1 MEETKNNTKTEERGL
16 IVSDATVFNEAET
29 FQFTTLDLSVMENK
43 KALYNALQQCDVK
56 INDIKGQT
64 IEVRD
69 LYIEKKN
76 VPERDEKTDEV
87 ITDENGE
94 VVTKKHFRT
103 ILIDTEG
110 KTYVTA
116 AYGVYNSLK
125 QIIGIFGDPTPENP
139 LTLKVGTK
147 TLKGGKESL
156 ILTVE

>member
-1 MEETKNNTKTEERGL
+1 MEETKNNNIEERGL
-16 IVSDATVFNEAET
+16 IVSDARVFNSGAEA
-29 FQFTTLDLSVMENK
+29 FQFTTLDLTETEDK

-56 INDIKGQT
+56 VNDIKGET
-64 IEVRD
+64 IEVANV
-69 LYIEKKN
+69 YIEMKD
-76 VPERDEKTDEV
+76 VAERDEKTDEV

-125 QIIGIFGDPTPENP
+125 QIISIFGNPTPENV
-139 LTLKVGTK
+139 LKLKVGTK
-147 TLKGGKESL
+147 TLRSGKESL